1 MPAQTPE
8 EMHPLFTKA
17 FAAKDTEAILALY
30 EPDAVFTPQPG
41 LAVSGHAAISEA
53 LNGFLA
59 LDAQLDMQPGNI
71 VQSGD
76 LALILS
82 KWTLKGTDPSGAPV
96 ELAGQTADVV
106 RRQADGSW
114 LFVIDNPYGV

>member
-1 MPAQTPE
+1 MPVQTPE
-8 EMHPLFTKA
+8 EMHQIFTKA
-17 FAAKDTEAILALY
+17 FTAKNPEALLALY
-30 EPDAVFTPQPG
+30 EPDAVFTLQPG
-41 LAVSGHAAISEA
+41 QAVTGHAAIREA

-59 LDAQLDMQPGNI
+59 LDAQLEMQPGNI

-76 LALILS
+76 IALILS
-82 KWTLKGTDPSGAPV
+82 KWTLKGTDPTGAPV